1 MKDNTRVP
9 PVLFLGDHFGYA
21 EGVAHGVT
29 IYFLNVIP
37 ALAAAGVEVAACF
50 LREPHAAAAGL
61 GATGVEPVF
70 LSAHRMDPRVVF
82 RVAEIAKQRR
92 SRVIHASGIKATLV
106 ARAVA
111 RLLGTE
117 TIVHVHDLKDPG
129 LALSALHGIFARP
142 TDIGLCVSAAVR
154 ETTVKGYHVPA
165 DRIRVLH
172 NGAKLDHIKNVP
184 ADARSSRRAELGIDA
199 AADVITLV
207 GRIYPVKGHAAML
220 QMLPE
225 ILRRRPRTVLLLV
238 GDGPDRATCEA
249 LADELGVRA
258 NVRFAGHRADVPELL
273 AASDLVVV
281 PSLTEGL
288 SYAAIEA
295 LAAGRPVVA
304 HAVGG
309 LKEVVTDRV
318 DGRWVALGDRQAFVQ
333 AVVELLDDRRL
344 LDTYSRA
351 AAANAERFSLERH
364 VDGLLRIY
372 GELAGGAAT

>member
-9 PVLFLGDHFGYA
+9 PILFLGDHLGYA
-21 EGVAHGVT
+21 AGVPHGVT
-29 IYFLNVIP
+29 IYYLNVLP
-37 ALAAAGVEVAACF
+37 ALVAAGVVVAACF
-50 LREPHAAAAGL
+50 LREPHPTAAGL
-61 GATGVEPVF
+61 RATGIDPVF

-82 RVAEIAKQRR
+82 RVAEIAKQQR

-111 RLLGTE
+111 RLVGTE
-117 TIVHVHDLKDPG
+117 TVVHVHDMKDPG

-142 TDIGLCVSAAVR
+142 TDLGLCVSAAVR
-154 ETTVKGYHVPA
+154 ETAVKGYRVRA
-165 DRIRVLH
+165 DRTRVLH
-172 NGAKLDHIKNVP
+172 NGAKLDHIKNVT
-184 ADARSSRRAELGIDA
+184 ADARASRRAELGIDA

-225 ILRRRPRTVLLLV
+225 ILRRRPNTVLLLV
-238 GDGPDRATCEA
+238 GDGPDRSSCEA
-249 LADELGVRA
+249 LAANLGVNP

-309 LKEVVTDRV
+309 LKEVVTDGV

-333 AVVELLDDRRL
+333 AVVELLGDRRL
-344 LDTYSRA
+344 LDTFSRA
-351 AAANAERFSLERH
+351 AGTNAERFSLERH
-364 VDGLLRIY
+364 VDGLMQIY
-372 GELAGGAAT
+372 GELAGEDS